1 MDLIASFY
9 VDELHD
15 MLLYEKL
22 SKIVNDKEA
31 KEKFMMLSRVEKFH
45 SEFFKKIINRLSIK
59 VPKPPSNF
67 FITLEAIFFYIF
79 GLNLTLKLFEE
90 RESATVV
97 NYLKLYDDK
106 RLSQEEKETL
116 KEVIQDEMEHESFFK
131 TKTESAFLKNLRDIL
146 LGINDGLIELLAAVS
161 GFVGAYAVGF
171 LVGIAGIVIGVSGSL
186 SMAVGAYI
194 SSKSEGE
201 LNENKRLRRL
211 LMSRVFGIPQP
222 EDQEESTAK
231 ESAFFVGFSYF
242 IGALIP
248 TLPYF
253 ISFSIRADQALSY
266 IFTVIVLAIVAF
278 ITSITTGVDYKRK
291 ILEMIGLA
299 IAASLATFSLGVLI
313 HYVLGLKV
321 Y

>member
-9 VDELHD
+9 LDELHD
-15 MLLYEKL
+15 MMLYEKL
-22 SKIVNDKEA
+22 SKLVKDKEA
-31 KEKFMMLSRVEKFH
+31 KERLKELSNVERFH
-45 SEFFKKIINRLSIK
+45 AEFFRKMMNRLSIQ
-59 VPKPPSNF
+59 VPNPPNNF
-67 FITLEAIFFYIF
+67 FISLEALFFYVF
-79 GLNLTLKLFEE
+79 GLNLTMKLFEE

-97 NYLKLYDDK
+97 NYLKLYDDQ
-106 RLSQEEKETL
+106 RLTNEEKDTL
-116 KEVIQDEMEHESFFK
+116 KRVIKDEMEHESFFR
-131 TKTESAFLKNLRDIL
+131 TKTESAFLKNIRDIL

-201 LNENKRLRRL
+201 LNENKRLRQL

-222 EDQEESTAK
+222 DEKEESTAK
-231 ESAFFVGFSYF
+231 ESAFFVGFSYLV
-242 IGALIP
+242 GALIP

-253 ISFSIRADQALSY
+253 LSLSIRVDQVLSY
-266 IFTVIVLAIVAF
+266 IFTVIVLALVAF
-278 ITSITTGVDYKRK
+278 VTSITTGVDYKRK

-299 IAASLATFSLGVLI
+299 IAASIVTFSLGVFI

>member
-9 VDELHD
+9 IDELHD
-15 MLLYEKL
+15 MLLYKKL
-22 SKIVNDKEA
+22 SKIVKDKEA
-31 KEKFMMLSRVEKFH
+31 KEKFIMLSEVEKFH
-45 SEFFKKIINRLSIK
+45 SEFFKKIMNRLSIK
-59 VPKPPSNF
+59 IPKSPSNF
-67 FITLEAIFFYIF
+67 LITIEAIFFYIF

-97 NYLKLYDDK
+97 NYLKLYDDE
-106 RLSQEEKETL
+106 RLTKEEKETL
-116 KEVIQDEMEHESFFK
+116 KRVIQDEMEHESFFK
-131 TKTESAFLKNLRDIL
+131 EKTESAFLKNLRDIL

-194 SSKSEGE
+194 ASKSEGE

-211 LMSRVFGIPQP
+211 LMSRVLNAPQP
-222 EDQEESTAK
+222 EAQEESTAK

-253 ISFSIRADQALSY
+253 LSLNIRADQALSY
-266 IFTVIVLAIVAF
+266 VFTIIVLAIVAF
-278 ITSITTGVDYKRK
+278 ITSITTGVDYKKK

-299 IAASLATFSLGVLI
+299 IAASLATFSLGLFI
-313 HYVLGLKV
+313 HYALGLKV